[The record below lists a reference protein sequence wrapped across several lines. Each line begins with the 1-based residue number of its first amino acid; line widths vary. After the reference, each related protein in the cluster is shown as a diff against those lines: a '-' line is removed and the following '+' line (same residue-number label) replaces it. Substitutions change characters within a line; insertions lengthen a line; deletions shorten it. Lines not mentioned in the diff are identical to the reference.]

1 MKSASKFTGFLDNS
15 GEVVLNTHITDEGRQ
30 GLAKEDAGH
39 QGREEEIDT
48 GKPVEPTE
56 SMPEPD
62 MSEHFR
68 EIDEMKEAKEANTS
82 DLPKPPTMLSSEGLS
97 EEDALQARSQNR
109 ERVIEY
115 YNDFSR
121 DYGDVEKQLHSA
133 KYKEDVS
140 LDRMPYDLKESAD
153 EDDWNEPEDRLN
165 EADRDDDKEDDE
177 EDND

>member
-1 MKSASKFTGFLDNS
+1 MTPSTDFGSTMKSASESTGFLDNS
-15 GEVVLNTHITDEGRQ
+15 GEVVLNTDITDEGRQ

-39 QGREEEIDT
+39 KGREEEIDT
-48 GKPVEPTE
+48 GKPAARIE
-56 SMPEPD
+56 SMPEPATG
-62 MSEHFR
+62 
-68 EIDEMKEAKEANTS
+68 I
-82 DLPKPPTMLSSEGLS
+82 PS
-97 EEDALQARSQNR
+97 EEDALQARSENR
-109 ERVIEY
+109 TRVIEY
-115 YNDFSR
+115 YNDVSEKY
-121 DYGDVEKQLHSA
+121 DDAEKQLHSA